1 MVFSSITFVMFFLVI
16 VLVLYYNPIFK
27 SRKFKNILL
36 LLASLGFY
44 AWGEPYFV
52 FAMMASIVV
61 NWLAGLGI
69 AKCEGKRKKTL
80 LVLALVFDFAMLF
93 VFKYLGFT
101 CRNLSLLF
109 HTDIA
114 VDIALPL
121 GISFYT
127 FQIVSY
133 IIDLYRGKISVQKNV
148 LNLGLYISMFA
159 QLMQGPI
166 VRYETVENELEN
178 RQENWQD
185 FSEGLMRF
193 VYGLAKKVIIANSV
207 AQLADKAFASPEL
220 SVLGA
225 WLGAIAYTLQ
235 IYFDFSG
242 YSDMALGL
250 GRMFGFH
257 YDENFNYPYISSSVT
272 EFWRRWHISLST
284 WFRDYVYIPLGGSR
298 VKTGRHIFNLFVVWA
313 FTGLWHGANWTFVLW
328 GLVYFAAQV
337 LEKYALKSRVP
348 KWIGHIYTMLIVIC
362 CWVLF
367 RSESI
372 GAAGTYLA
380 RMFGVGAV
388 YFSDAVALKW
398 FSDYGAFLA
407 LGMVLSMP
415 LKMWLEKSTE
425 KLPRNADRA
434 ICTACVYFK
443 PIAVAAVFVLCIAF
457 MPSTN
462 YNPFIYFNF

>member
-1 MVFSSITFVMFFLVI
+1 MTFSSITFVMFFLVI
-16 VLVLYYNPIFK
+16 LLVLYYNPVFK
-27 SRKFKNILL
+27 SRRFKNILL
-36 LLASLGFY
+36 LIASLGFY

-61 NWLAGLGI
+61 NWLAGMGI
-69 AKCEGKRKKTL
+69 SKHEGKRKKAL
-80 LVLALVFDFAMLF
+80 LVVALLFDFAMLF

-127 FQIVSY
+127 FQIASY
-133 IIDLYRGKISVQKNV
+133 IIDLYRGKIAAQKNV

-159 QLMQGPI
+159 QLLQGPI
-166 VRYETVENELEN
+166 VRYDTVENELEN
-178 RQENWQD
+178 REENWQD

-207 AQLADKAFASPEL
+207 AQLADKAFASAEL

-225 WLGAIAYTLQ
+225 WLGAVAYTLQ

-250 GRMFGFH
+250 GKMFGFH
-257 YDENFNYPYISSSVT
+257 YDENFNYPYIASSVT

-298 VKTGRHIFNLFVVWA
+298 VNTGRHIFNLFVVWT
-313 FTGLWHGANWTFVLW
+313 FTGLWHGANWTFILW
-328 GLVYFAAQV
+328 GLVYFVAQV
-337 LEKYALKSRVP
+337 LEKYVIKNRMP
-348 KWIGHIYTMLIVIC
+348 KCIGHVYTMLVVIC

-367 RSESI
+367 RAESI
-372 GAAGTYLA
+372 SAAGTYLA
-380 RMFGVGAV
+380 TMFGIGASS
-388 YFSDAVALKW
+388 FSNAAAVNWL
-398 FSDYGAFLA
+398 SGYGMFLI
-407 LGMVLSMP
+407 LGIVLCMP
-415 LKMWLEKSTE
+415 IKSWLENSVD
-425 KLPRNADRA
+425 KLSERA
-434 ICTACVYFK
+434 NGAISACGVVVK
-443 PIAVAAVFVLCIAF
+443 PVAVAAIFVICIAF
-457 MPSTN
+457 MLASN